1 MNTDKPQGVS
11 DTQVLSWAESILEE
25 RFQRSNYLTSPA
37 LTRDYLKLKFADKER
52 EVFGVIYMDSQHG
65 ILNFDELFQGTIDA
79 ASVYPREVVKA
90 ALAHNA
96 AAVILTHNHPS
107 GTPEPSTAD
116 EHITKRIIRAL
127 ETVDIRVLDHLIVG
141 GIDIVSFAERGLI

>member
-1 MNTDKPQGVS
+1 MNTEKPQGVS
-11 DTQVLSWAESILEE
+11 DTQVLNWAESILED
-25 RFQRSNYLTSPA
+25 RFQRSNYLTSPR
-37 LTRDYLKLKFADKER
+37 LTRDYLKMKFANKER

-65 ILNFDELFQGTIDA
+65 IISFDELFQGTIDA

-107 GTPEPSTAD
+107 GTPESSIAD
-116 EHITKRIIRAL
+116 KHITTRIISAL
-127 ETVDIRVLDHLIVG
+127 ETVDIRVLDHLVIG
-141 GIDIVSFAERGLI
+141 GTEMVSFAERGIL

>member
-1 MNTDKPQGVS
+1 MNTEKPHGVS

-25 RFQRSNYLTSPA
+25 RFQRSNFLTSPT

-116 EHITKRIIRAL
+116 ENITKRIISEL
-127 ETVDIRVLDHLIVG
+127 ETVDIRVLDHLVVG
-141 GIDIVSFAERGLI
+141 GTDIVSFAERGLI